1 MFAIFT
7 HFQKNPMVVDIAAV
21 DNFSIQ
27 FTDFIGES
35 DRVVFN
41 FPPKRATYKK
51 FSFCRPVIQCKR
63 NNVREPSEN
72 ITLNIYF
79 GESVGILRRKLHS

>member
-1 MFAIFT
+1 
-7 HFQKNPMVVDIAAV
+7 MVVDIAAV

-27 FTDFIGES
+27 FTDVIGES

-51 FSFCRPVIQCKR
+51 FSFCWPVIQCKR